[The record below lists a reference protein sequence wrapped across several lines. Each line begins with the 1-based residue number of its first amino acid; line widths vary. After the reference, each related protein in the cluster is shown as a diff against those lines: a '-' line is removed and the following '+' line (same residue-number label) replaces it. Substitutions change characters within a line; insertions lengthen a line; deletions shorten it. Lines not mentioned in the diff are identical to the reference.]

1 MGKVAKK
8 VVGETGVLFSFIN
21 GEALTC
27 NLHDLPEAIVHK
39 LALHGLSQKVGDSYA
54 GAESVSEALGMA
66 RSTWNNLASN
76 QWATKSQRGG
86 KIVEAMVRGL
96 GKSYSE
102 CLEVWVGME
111 KEKKAALKKHPT
123 IMKAMAEIDLE
134 KAQAGMT
141 ADPTGGESLSGLFDN
156 LPESLKQQAT

>member
-8 VVGETGVLFSFIN
+8 VVDENGVTFSFIN
-21 GEALTC
+21 GEELTC

-66 RSTWNNLASN
+66 GSTWNNLVSN
-76 QWATKSQRGG
+76 QWATKSQRGR
-86 KIVEAMVRGL
+86 KTVAAMARGL

-102 CLEVWVGME
+102 CLEVWTAMS

-123 IMKAMAEIDLE
+123 ILKAMAEIDLE
-134 KAQAGMT
+134 RAQGEIN
-141 ADPTGGESLSGLFDN
+141 ADPTGGESLAGLFDN
-156 LPESLKQQAT
+156 LPESLKKQSS